1 VSTARQLDVEG
12 LRVDGIGPIDLWLD
26 ARECVTLSGPSGA
39 GKTRILRA
47 ITDLDVHGGRVSC
60 LGTPSTELKPW
71 EWRRRVGMLAAESH
85 WWRERVQ
92 EHFEQA
98 PSDAQ
103 LDALALDAT
112 LLGEPLERLSSG
124 ERQRFALLRL
134 LANRPRV
141 LLLDE
146 PTANLDADNVLRV
159 ERLLAEYTRAESAAL
174 LWVSHD
180 ARQAQRVAQR
190 RLRIEAGRLVAERP
204 ARDTA

>member
-1 VSTARQLDVEG
+1 MSTARQLDVEG
-12 LRVDGIGPIDLWLD
+12 LCVDGIGPIDLWLD

-39 GKTRILRA
+39 GKSRILRA
-47 ITDLDVHGGRVSC
+47 IADLDVHGGRVSC
-60 LGTPSTELKPW
+60 LGTQSTELKAW
-71 EWRRRVGMLAAESH
+71 EWRRRVGMLAAESQ
-85 WWRERVQ
+85 WWRDRVE

-98 PSDAQ
+98 PSSKHLNALG
-103 LDALALDAT
+103 LDAA

-159 ERLLAEYTRAESAAL
+159 ERLVAEYTQAEPGAV

-180 ARQAQRVAQR
+180 AFQAQRVAHR